1 MQLAK
6 LSSPRLPPVAPRE
19 RLFQRLDALH
29 EIPCRWICGPAGSGK
44 TTLVADYLRCR
55 GIANVW
61 FHVDEGDHDPAAAI
75 SYLIS
80 LARSVH
86 ADADALPFLTM
97 EHMAAP
103 ASFHRQFFRRFHQC
117 LPPRCAI
124 VFDNCHR
131 AAGPAFLTMLQYAI
145 DEAPPGVV
153 IFATSRER
161 LPDALVPA
169 FANRQVA
176 VLGEEDLRLDVE
188 EARAVMAAMETPPD
202 AAIEGL
208 HAMSGGWVAGL
219 VLMLSQGALPRLA
232 ERGLDRLSREA
243 VFAYFTNELLRTEDP
258 ALRDLLVQTALLPE
272 VTAEGARELTG
283 NEHADELL
291 DGLYRRHFFTQRRDT
306 GTGADAPS
314 YVYHDLFREYLL
326 KLVATDLDAGRL
338 PALREKVAAML
349 ERAGLVAEA
358 IEQRRLIGAWD
369 DVVRLI
375 RREAEQL
382 IDEGRFRTLGDRLR
396 GLPPERIS
404 DDPWLLFYRGHAE
417 AATNPNEAQTLF
429 VAAYGQFVS
438 GGDDIG
444 QFRTAFAA
452 METMLMSLPSYKPLD
467 RWIDVLVGLL
477 EANPPEEPVEAVRA
491 WHTLL
496 YSCLYRRPGHP
507 LIQTAVDALDRA
519 LFSGRL
525 PPTHAI
531 RAATGLIAYAHF
543 SCNETLAARVLPVLE
558 RCVEDDQVAIMSRV
572 LGAGWTTVYHYF
584 DGRYARAEQTA
595 RTATEMAAKRDFA
608 ANAGIQAW
616 YVVQSMAHQGRWQDA
631 LAEAARLR
639 SPDHVSG
646 RHAPVCYADTSEAA
660 AHFRAG
666 DLPRAIALAESGL
679 AAWREIGFVPAGFA
693 WAQSMLV
700 IYRLAAGEIET
711 AVGLLSEA
719 ESALADTVC
728 TYHIALHHLLHA
740 HVALATGC
748 RDEAIR
754 RLKACLAHADNHKSM
769 GVLSWARPFL
779 PELFALAWKEG
790 IGREWLAEAIEE
802 WEIPP
807 PSRNEQHWPRPLE
820 IFVLGGFEV
829 KRRGIRLDFGRKP
842 PRRLIS
848 LLKAI
853 AISGDRGLPSDTAC
867 GYLWP
872 DLDGDAAA
880 ASLTAALYRLR
891 KLLGSPDAVRLV
903 EGRLML
909 PPEATWV
916 DLHAFERLA
925 RSDAAADLEKALAIH
940 RGALLPDDDEPWV
953 SAIRIRVRDAFV
965 RLVEALAGPM
975 EDADADVA
983 ERLYLRGVE
992 ADPLAEGCYR
1002 GLMRCHARRGQIAEV
1017 ASVYRRLR
1025 QTLSV
1030 ILGIEPSA
1038 ETERLRRRI
1047 IEGAGSAAW

>member
-19 RLFQRLDALH
+19 RLFRRLDAVE

-55 GIANVW
+55 GIANAW

-75 SYLIS
+75 SYLIA

-86 ADADALPFLTM
+86 AEGDALPFLTLD
-97 EHMAAP
+97 HMAAP

-131 AAGPAFLTMLQYAI
+131 ATGPAFLTMLRSAI
-145 DEAPPGVV
+145 EEAPPGVA

-161 LPDALVPA
+161 LPDMLVPA
-169 FANRQVA
+169 YANRQVA
-176 VLGEEDLRLDVE
+176 VIGEEDLRLDVE
-188 EARAVMAAMETPPD
+188 EARAVMAAMDTPPD
-202 AAIEGL
+202 AAIDGL

-232 ERGLDRLSREA
+232 EHGLDRLSREA

-258 ALRDLLVQTALLPE
+258 ALRGLLVQTALLPE
-272 VTAEGARELTG
+272 VTAAGARELTG
-283 NEHADELL
+283 NERARELL
-291 DGLYRRHFFTQRRDT
+291 DGLYRRHFFTQRRDS

-314 YVYHDLFREYLL
+314 YVYHDLFREFLL
-326 KLVATDLDAGRL
+326 KLVVTDIDPIRL
-338 PALREKVAAML
+338 PALRQKVADML

-358 IEQRRLIGAWD
+358 IEQHRLIGAWD
-369 DVVRLI
+369 DVARLI
-375 RREAEQL
+375 RGDAERL

-396 GLPPERIS
+396 ALPPERIA

-417 AATNPNEAQTLF
+417 AATNPQEAQTYF
-429 VAAYGQFVS
+429 VAACARFVS
-438 GGDDIG
+438 DADDTG

-452 METMLMSLPSYKPLD
+452 METMLMSMPSYKPLD
-467 RWIDVLVGLL
+467 RWIDVLVGRL
-477 EANPPEEPVEAVRA
+477 EVKPPEEPVEAVRA

-507 LIQTAVDALDRA
+507 LIHAAVEALDRA

-525 PPTHAI
+525 APTQAI

-558 RCVEDDQVAIMSRV
+558 RCVEDDQVPIMSRV

-584 DGRYARAEQTA
+584 DGRYVRAEGNA
-595 RTATEMAAKRDFA
+595 RTTTDMAAKRDFG

-639 SPDHVSG
+639 SPDHPFG
-646 RHAPVCYADTSEAA
+646 REAPVCYADTSEAA

-666 DLPRAIALAESGL
+666 DVPRAIALAESGL

-700 IYRLAAGEIET
+700 IGRLAAGEIET
-711 AVGLLSEA
+711 AVGLLYEA
-719 ESALADTVC
+719 ETALADTVC
-728 TYHIALHHLLHA
+728 TYHVALHHLLHA
-740 HVALATGC
+740 HAALATGD
-748 RDEAIR
+748 RGEAVR
-754 RLKACLAHADNHKSM
+754 RLRACLAHADNHKSM
-769 GVLSWARPFL
+769 GILPWARPFL
-779 PELFALAWKEG
+779 PALFALAWKEG
-790 IGREWLAEAIEE
+790 IAREWLAAAIQE

-807 PSRNEQHWPRPLE
+807 PSRNEQDWPRSLE
-820 IFVLGGFEV
+820 VVVLGGFEV
-829 KRRGIRLDFGRKP
+829 KRRGMRLDFGRKP

-853 AISGDRGLPSDTAC
+853 AINGDRGLSSDAAC
-867 GYLWP
+867 AWLWS

-891 KLLGSPDAVRLV
+891 KFLGSPDAVRLV
-903 EGRLML
+903 EGRLVL
-909 PPEATWV
+909 PPETTWI

-925 RSDAAADLEKALAIH
+925 RSDDAADRTKALDLY
-940 RGALLPDDDEPWV
+940 RGTLLPDDDESWI
-953 SAIRIRVRDAFV
+953 ATIRIRARDAFV
-965 RLVEALAGPM
+965 RSVEALAGPI
-975 EDADADVA
+975 EEADADAA

-1002 GLMRCHARRGQIAEV
+1002 GLMRCHAGRGQIAEV

-1038 ETERLRRRI
+1038 ETERLRRTI
-1047 IEGAGSAAW
+1047 IGGP